1 MFCKTEDLHCFFGCA
16 ILISLGTSI
25 LSFARRASLG
35 AFRFRFPGH
44 IINRRRGFYIV
55 GRKKSVALP
64 GYSNLWKERMVL
76 KEETRNGNETE
87 ERCVVKGFSTG
98 NLKYPLTNDFMFKAV
113 LQRNQTALK
122 GLLCA
127 LLHMEMEE
135 IAAVRVLNP
144 IEIGGMIDEKMMILD
159 LKLELNDSRILD
171 IEMQVI
177 DEGNWPER
185 SLAYLCR
192 AFDQLDKGE
201 KYLNV
206 KETIHIGILNFT
218 PKDFPEKL
226 YLDYFFYNLDNAHKY
241 SDKMSI
247 RMLQL
252 NQLGNKTDERKW
264 PKLYYWACLFKAK
277 TWEEMWMLA
286 EKDETIRECVFT
298 YKELTAD
305 EKARMQSEAREDYY
319 RRLNWAEERGLN
331 KGMEK
336 GLERG
341 QKETARTLV
350 SSVDHAMES
359 FQVSLERA
367 CEGLGTTVE
376 AYQAA
381 KALLE

>member
-1 MFCKTEDLHCFFGCA
+1 MNKETKNE
-16 ILISLGTSI
+16 
-25 LSFARRASLG
+25 
-35 AFRFRFPGH
+35 
-44 IINRRRGFYIV
+44 NVV
-55 GRKKSVALP
+55 GERDAVKLP
-64 GYSNLWKERMVL
+64 
-76 KEETRNGNETE
+76 
-87 ERCVVKGFSTG
+87 TG
-98 NLKYPLTNDFMFKAV
+98 KLKYPLTNDFMFKAV
-113 LQRNQTALK
+113 LQKNQTALK

-127 LLHMEMEE
+127 LLHMKSEE

-144 IEIGGMIDEKMMILD
+144 IEIGGMIDNKMMMLD

-177 DEGNWPER
+177 DRGNWPER

-192 AFDQLDKGE
+192 AFDQLEKGE
-201 KYLNV
+201 EYLDA
-206 KETIHIGILNFT
+206 KETIHIGILDFT

-226 YLDYFFYNLDNAHKY
+226 YLDYFFYNLDTEHKY

-252 NQLGNKTDERKW
+252 NQLGNKEDGKKW
-264 PKLYYWACLFKAK
+264 PELYRWACLFKAQ

-305 EKARMQSEAREDYY
+305 EKARMQLEARDDYY
-319 RRLNWAEERGLN
+319 RQLKDVEAWGIR
-331 KGMEK
+331 KGIEKGIEK

-341 QKETARTLV
+341 QKEAARMLLSNV
-350 SSVDHAMES
+350 EHAMVS
-359 FQVSLERA
+359 FHVDLERA

-376 AYQAA
+376 VYQAA
-381 KALLE
+381 KGLLE